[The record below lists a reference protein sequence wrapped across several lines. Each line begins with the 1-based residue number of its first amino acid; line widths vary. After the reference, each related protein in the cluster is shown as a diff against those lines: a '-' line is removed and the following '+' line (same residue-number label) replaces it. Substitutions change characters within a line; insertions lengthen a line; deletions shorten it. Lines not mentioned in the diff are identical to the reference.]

1 MSLEDG
7 RFLVE
12 SVRYEALKGS
22 MTDSAT
28 FVNFDINFDWFKG
41 DQWIGNHNFQ
51 HQIEDFLVKCT
62 LNRSNDD
69 MMIGNMMIHHQNLG
83 YPVFR
88 TNPCSRLWRQ
98 STSTCREPDKGFTGW
113 AYMSI
118 YIYIY
123 IIHIYIYIIHIYIY
137 YTYIYILYIHIYIY
151 YTGSY
156 RKIPFVNCLLEWT
169 SLFSSER
176 LHRIAR
182 LRDQRWSRGQFIPPL
197 GTEVLI
203 HAQIPQFDDFPIF

>member
-1 MSLEDG
+1 MNGPFSIAILDYQRVNLPRLENREMSLEDG

-62 LNRSNDD
+62 LNQSNDD

-98 STSTCREPDKGFTGW
+98 STSTCREPDKGFTG
-113 AYMSI
+113 
-118 YIYIY
+118 
-123 IIHIYIYIIHIYIY
+123 
-137 YTYIYILYIHIYIY
+137 
-151 YTGSY
+151 
-156 RKIPFVNCLLEWT
+156 
-169 SLFSSER
+169 
-176 LHRIAR
+176 
-182 LRDQRWSRGQFIPPL
+182 
-197 GTEVLI
+197 
-203 HAQIPQFDDFPIF
+203 

>member
-62 LNRSNDD
+62 LNRSNE
-69 MMIGNMMIHHQNLG
+69 IPKWPGRYPNSPKYLQNSQKYL
-83 YPVFR
+83 
-88 TNPCSRLWRQ
+88 
-98 STSTCREPDKGFTGW
+98 
-113 AYMSI
+113 
-118 YIYIY
+118 
-123 IIHIYIYIIHIYIY
+123 
-137 YTYIYILYIHIYIY
+137 
-151 YTGSY
+151 
-156 RKIPFVNCLLEWT
+156 
-169 SLFSSER
+169 
-176 LHRIAR
+176 
-182 LRDQRWSRGQFIPPL
+182 
-197 GTEVLI
+197 
-203 HAQIPQFDDFPIF
+203 